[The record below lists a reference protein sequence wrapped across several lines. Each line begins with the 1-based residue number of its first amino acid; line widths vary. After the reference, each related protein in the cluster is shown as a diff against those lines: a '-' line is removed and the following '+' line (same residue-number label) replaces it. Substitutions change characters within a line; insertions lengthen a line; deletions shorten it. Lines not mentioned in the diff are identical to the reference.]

1 MNIFRFAVL
10 FAGVAALAACAGSG
24 TVGDRALSG
33 NDAAIANMNLGA
45 GYLRQG
51 NTTLAIERLQRA
63 LAQDPRLAQAHSTI
77 ALAYDQIGE
86 FEQAEMHY
94 LRATELEPRNGVTA
108 NFYAV
113 FLCNRQQRWADA
125 QPYFRRAADDSNYPT
140 PEAALTNAGV
150 CAREAG
156 EPEAAMENFRAA
168 LARRPNFP
176 DALLN
181 MMELSYEQRN
191 FMQARAFV
199 QRYLAAQPAT
209 APVLWMCFNVERELN
224 DSAAAQ
230 RCASQLRSGFQ
241 GSAELAQ
248 LEEQQRRDG
257 R

>member
-1 MNIFRFAVL
+1 MNTLRFAVL
-10 FAGVAALAACAGSG
+10 CVGVAVLAACSGSG
-24 TVGDRALSG
+24 TVPDRLPA
-33 NDAAIANMNLGA
+33 NDAATANMNLGA

-63 LAQDPRLAQAHSTI
+63 LAQNPRLVQAHTTI

-86 FEQAEMHY
+86 LEQAEMHY
-94 LRATELEPRNGVTA
+94 LRATELEPRNGGAA

-113 FLCNRQQRWADA
+113 FLCNRQNRWADA
-125 QPYFRRAADDSNYPT
+125 EPYFRRAADDPNYPT

-150 CAREAG
+150 CARDAG
-156 EPEAAMENFRAA
+156 QLAAAEENFRAA
-168 LARRPNFP
+168 LTRNTTFP

-181 MMELSYEQRN
+181 MIELSYEQGN

>member
-1 MNIFRFAVL
+1 MNTLRFAVL
-10 FAGVAALAACAGSG
+10 CVAVVALAACSSSG
-24 TVGDRALSG
+24 TVSSDRTTG
-33 NDAAIANMNLGA
+33 NSAAVANMNLGA

-63 LAQDPRLAQAHSTI
+63 LQQDPRLAQAHSTI

-86 FEQAEMHY
+86 FDQAEMHY
-94 LRATELEPRNGVTA
+94 RRATELEPRNGVSA

-125 QPYFRRAADDSNYPT
+125 APYFRRAAEDPNYPT

-150 CAREAG
+150 CARDAG
-156 EPEAAMENFRAA
+156 QPEAAMENFRAA
-168 LARRPNFP
+168 LARNASFP

-181 MMELSYEQRN
+181 MMQLSYEQGN
-191 FMQARAFV
+191 FLQTRAFV

-209 APVLWMCFNVERELN
+209 APVLWMCFNTERELE
-224 DSAAAQ
+224 DMAAAQ

-248 LEEQQRRDG
+248 LEEEQRRDG

>member
-1 MNIFRFAVL
+1 MKTLRFAVL
-10 FAGVAALAACAGSG
+10 CLGVGVLAACASSG
-24 TVGDRALSG
+24 TVGDRASG
-33 NDAAIANMNLGA
+33 SDAAIANMNLGA

-86 FEQAEMHY
+86 IEQAEEHY
-94 LRATELEPRNGVTA
+94 ARAAQLEPNNGVTA

-125 QPYFRRAADDSNYPT
+125 APYFRRAADDANYPT

-150 CAREAG
+150 CARDAG
-156 EPEAAMENFRAA
+156 EAAAAEENFRAA
-168 LARRPNFP
+168 LARSPNFP

-181 MMELSYEQRN
+181 MIELSYEQRN
-191 FMQARAFV
+191 FLQARAFV
-199 QRYLAAQPAT
+199 QRYLTAQAPT
-209 APVLWMCFNVERELN
+209 APVLWTCFNVERELEN
-224 DSAAAQ
+224 SDAAQ